1 MMSSVVAVVAC
12 SASAL
17 RCPDITR
24 RAVRTGADCV
34 DESERGLGRLD
45 T

>member
-1 MMSSVVAVVAC
+1 MMSSVVAVVVC

-24 RAVRTGADCV
+24 RAVKSGADCV
-34 DESERGLGRLD
+34 NESERGIRQA
-45 T
+45 